1 MKGLIILANGFEDTE
16 ALTTIDILSRA
27 KIALDKVNMESS
39 KEVVTQYQNVVLVP
53 LKFDEISEDD
63 YDFLIIPGG
72 KAVKEKLYNDKRVE
86 KLVRKYASE
95 QKLICAICA
104 GPMVIGKHG
113 YFANKKFTCFSGCE
127 KGISGIYTNEGVT
140 VSGNFITA
148 KSMAYTIE
156 FALEIVKKLLGKETM
171 EKVKKSIYSL

>member
-1 MKGLIILANGFEDTE
+1 MKGLIVLANGFEDTE

-27 KIALDKVNMESS
+27 KIDLDKVNMESS

-95 QKLICAICA
+95 KKLI
-104 GPMVIGKHG
+104 
-113 YFANKKFTCFSGCE
+113 
-127 KGISGIYTNEGVT
+127 
-140 VSGNFITA
+140 
-148 KSMAYTIE
+148 
-156 FALEIVKKLLGKETM
+156 
-171 EKVKKSIYSL
+171 